1 MKKAVE
7 RVLPPVVVLLAG
19 IVAWQLVF
27 QFGNLPR
34 FVLPGP
40 GSVVES
46 AMRNSSAFISA
57 ALHTLLA
64 CIIGFVVA
72 AALAIFLA
80 VLLVWSFTLRKIG
93 APLIVVFQAVPKV
106 AIAPLFVV
114 WLGVDSWVG
123 KIAIIVMISFYP
135 IFVNALEGFERIR
148 VDAYKLLIAMG
159 STRLQIFMR
168 LEFPSAAVALFAGLR
183 IASVLTAVGAILAE
197 ILGGSRGLGYLMNI
211 GLGNLDT
218 ALMFVDLIVMTMC
231 AMVMFYLC
239 RVAESAF
246 GRWTIRSGISG
257 G

>member
-1 MKKAVE
+1 MKIAIQ
-7 RVLPPVVVLLAG
+7 RVLPPAVVLAVGVL
-19 IVAWQLVF
+19 AWQLVF
-27 QFGNLPR
+27 QFGNLPT

-40 GSVVES
+40 GRVAES
-46 AMRNSSAFISA
+46 WLRNITAFRDA

-72 AALAIFLA
+72 AAIAIFLA
-80 VLLVWSFTLRKIG
+80 VVLVWSYPLRRIG

-106 AIAPLFVV
+106 AVAPLFVV
-114 WLGVDSWVG
+114 WLGVDSWIG

-135 IFVNALEGFERIR
+135 IFVNTLEGFERVRI
-148 VDAYKLLIAMG
+148 DAYKLLIAMG
-159 STRLQIFMR
+159 ATRWQIFTR

-218 ALMFVDLIVMTMC
+218 ALMFVDLIVMTCC

-239 RVAESAF
+239 RGLERAF
-246 GRWTIRSGISG
+246 RRWAVR
-257 G
+257 